1 MTDEESHKPPSVTP
15 TRWFSFYKSAV
26 AVRRLWSVLLSFI
39 DDRESSGE
47 KVNEL
52 RMLLG
57 DQRNRQ
63 ILLVKLIHLIETLA
77 PIHALQEVLESS
89 KAMLHQMFHLVNVR
103 LKAEFSAK
111 LTDEPQLNADT
122 TMVLSMLSVADG

>member
-1 MTDEESHKPPSVTP
+1 
-15 TRWFSFYKSAV
+15 
-26 AVRRLWSVLLSFI
+26 
-39 DDRESSGE
+39 
-47 KVNEL
+47 
-52 RMLLG
+52 MLLG
-57 DQRNRQ
+57 DQRKRQ

-103 LKAEFSAK
+103 LQAEFSAK

-122 TMVLSMLSVADG
+122 VMVLSMLRVADSSHKNGHSSFKQVLG